1 MERVRIKTRQHDP
14 TMLSW
19 TFLQGEALTMT
30 DWFVLFFRRYELSLL
45 RVTPLALP
53 LASSAHPL
61 LVLPSL
67 PHSCKFRYVD
77 PFRVA

>member
-1 MERVRIKTRQHDP
+1 MTPPRSHGSPCRE
-14 TMLSW
+14 
-19 TFLQGEALTMT
+19 EALTMI
-30 DWFVLFFRRYELSLL
+30 DCFVFFFRRYELSLL

-67 PHSCKFRYVD
+67 PHSSKFRCVD